1 MGFLAELSA
10 APLAEWLGRARS
22 ATRDDVERALAA
34 PAVGM
39 DQLPALLSPAARDY
53 LEPLA
58 QRAARITRER
68 FGRVMHL
75 YAPIYISNEC
85 TGGCVYCG
93 FNRENRLPRVTLTP
107 EEVTAEAEILWRQG
121 FRDLLLVSG
130 EAPKA
135 VSLESLAHTAA
146 ALHTR
151 FPSLAVEVYPL
162 SAEGYETLAVAGV
175 DGVTVYQETYDP
187 ALYAEVHLAGRKRD
201 FAWRLETP
209 ARAGEAG
216 MRRVGIGSL
225 LGLGDW
231 RRETLA
237 LGLHALW
244 LQKHYWRTQVS
255 VSFPRMRAAA
265 GCYQPP
271 HPVSDTDLVQMACA
285 LRLLLP
291 DAGFTLSTREAPSF
305 RDGLVP
311 ICITAMSAGSRTEPG
326 GYAHPGEAGEQ
337 FRVEDHRSPAEVAR
351 MLLRAGLEPV
361 WKDWDGAF
369 MPEPTAKADSQ
380 PVNARGRGV

>member
-10 APLAEWLGRARS
+10 APLTEWLGRAHA
-22 ATRDDVERALAA
+22 ATAADVERALAA
-34 PAVGM
+34 PTVGM
-39 DQLPALLSPAARDY
+39 EHLPALLSPAARDY

-58 QRAARITRER
+58 RRAERITRER
-68 FGRVMHL
+68 FGRVVHL

-93 FNRENRLPRVTLTP
+93 FNRDNLLPRVTLTP
-107 EEVTAEAEILWRQG
+107 AEVEAEAEILWRQG

-135 VSLESLAHTAA
+135 VGLDTLVRTSASLHR
-146 ALHTR
+146 R

-162 SAEGYETLAVAGV
+162 SAEGYSALAGAGV

-187 ALYAEVHLAGRKRD
+187 VLYAEVHLAGRKRD

-231 RRETLA
+231 RYETLA

-244 LQKHYWRTQVS
+244 VQKHYWRTQVS
-255 VSFPRMRAAA
+255 VSFPRMRIAA
-265 GCYQPP
+265 GQYQPP
-271 HPVSDTDLVQMACA
+271 HPVADADLVQMACA

-369 MPEPTAKADSQ
+369 TPEPPAESRAPAAAALEKGA
-380 PVNARGRGV
+380 